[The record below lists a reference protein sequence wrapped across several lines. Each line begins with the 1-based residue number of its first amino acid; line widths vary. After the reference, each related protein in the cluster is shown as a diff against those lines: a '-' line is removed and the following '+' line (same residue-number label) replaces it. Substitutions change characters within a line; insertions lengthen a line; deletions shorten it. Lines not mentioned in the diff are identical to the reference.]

1 MIITLTRRHT
11 LAHTHSHTQ
20 THTHNT
26 HTHTHKHTQTHT
38 HSLRELKHKNICP
51 FYGCLFA
58 GVKSALL
65 YKYFSRGTLEHLLLN
80 SEIDFQCVFRMSFA
94 LDVAR
99 GMEYLHSKRII
110 HGRLETRAC
119 VVDENWVVKLRGE
132 YVCVCVCVCVCE

>member
-1 MIITLTRRHT
+1 MLKH
-11 LAHTHSHTQ
+11 
-20 THTHNT
+20 T
-26 HTHTHKHTQTHT
+26 HTHTHTHT
-38 HSLRELKHKNICP
+38 KKYITHLLYFRELRHENICP

-58 GVKSALL
+58 GAKSALL

-119 VVDENWVVKLRGE
+119 VVDENWVVKLRGK
-132 YVCVCVCVCVCE
+132 CVCVCGGGVGMGSYC